1 MVVDEPEG
9 GPVVPSHEGGL
20 ESLLP
25 EDATPE
31 DVMRLVR
38 EMEAISAGLEALLQA
53 RVGRWRRP

>member
-1 MVVDEPEG
+1 MVADQPDG

-20 ESLLP
+20 EPLLP

-38 EMEAISAGLEALLQA
+38 EMEAISARLEALLQA
-53 RVGRWRRP
+53 RVRRTRGS

>member
-1 MVVDEPEG
+1 MVADEPEG
-9 GPVVPSHEGGL
+9 GPVVPSDEGGL
-20 ESLLP
+20 EPLLP

-53 RVGRWRRP
+53 RMGRRRRP